1 MNFRDE
7 YKKEISE
14 ISPDEAAL
22 ERIRSGVAKRLA
34 EPEVTKKKPLP
45 LRRIAVIG
53 GSAAACLV
61 IGVTAVA
68 ITGGGRSFTNKTN
81 NMNGSIA
88 PTAGAS
94 GGGMMG
100 GANAAPNLGMSS
112 TPNFDNVNEA
122 DCTDQGGMSNT
133 EDIMGSDGYGDAYA
147 GEFSPDT
154 SIPAGGAEAQ
164 EPSSTAAARI
174 TLDGD
179 MLTLGYNGETTVFT
193 ARFND
198 SDSIGKDG
206 ETGLGVRPVRP
217 AESAERIE
225 VISSDG
231 EIMFLELRDDEAVL
245 FNSENEVLGVYVR
258 VE

>member
-34 EPEVTKKKPLP
+34 EPGVAKKKPLP

-61 IGVTAVA
+61 IGVTAIA
-68 ITGGGRSFTNKTN
+68 LTGGKHFSGTAN
-81 NMNGSIA
+81 NMMVNA
-88 PTAGAS
+88 PSAGAN
-94 GGGMMG
+94 GGNMAG
-100 GANAAPNLGMSS
+100 GSPNPGMSS
-112 TPNFDNVNEA
+112 RPNFDNVNES
-122 DCTDQGGMSNT
+122 DRTYQGGMPDT
-133 EDIMGSDGYGDAYA
+133 ESVMGNDGYGDTV

-154 SIPAGGAEAQ
+154 PIPAGGAEAQ

-179 MLTLGYNGETTVFT
+179 TLTLKYNGETTVFT
-193 ARFND
+193 ARSND
-198 SDSIGKDG
+198 SDSTSKDG
-206 ETGLGVRPVRP
+206 ETGELGIRPIGP
-217 AESAERIE
+217 AENAERIE
-225 VISSDG
+225 VISSNG
-231 EIMFLELRDDEAVL
+231 ERMFLELRDDEAVL
-245 FNSENEVLGVYVR
+245 FNSENEVLEIYVR

>member
-22 ERIRSGVAKRLA
+22 ERIRIGVAKRLA
-34 EPEVTKKKPLP
+34 EPEITKKKPLP

-61 IGVTAVA
+61 IGVTAIA
-68 ITGGGRSFTNKTN
+68 LTGGKHFSDTAN
-81 NMNGSIA
+81 NMMVNA
-88 PTAGAS
+88 PSAGAN
-94 GGGMMG
+94 GGNMAG
-100 GANAAPNLGMSS
+100 GANDAPNPNMSS
-112 TPNFDNVNEA
+112 RPNINDDVNES
-122 DCTDQGGMSNT
+122 DRTYQGGMPNT
-133 EDIMGSDGYGDAYA
+133 ESVMGNDGYGDTV

-154 SIPAGGAEAQ
+154 AIPAGGAEAQ

-179 MLTLGYNGETTVFT
+179 MLTLRYNGETTVFM
-193 ARFND
+193 ARSSD
-198 SDSIGKDG
+198 SDSIDKGS
-206 ETGLGVRPVRP
+206 ETGELGIRPIGP
-217 AESAERIE
+217 AENAERIE
-225 VISSDG
+225 VISSNG
-231 EIMFLELRDDEAVL
+231 ERMFLELRDDEAVL
-245 FNSENEVLGVYVR
+245 FNSENEVLEIYVR